1 MLLHVSI
8 SYFLV
13 LKECSDYGQS
23 TVPPVAV
30 SSLRVGR

>member
-13 LKECSDYGQS
+13 LKECLDYGQS
-23 TVPPVAV
+23 TVPSIAV
-30 SSLRVGR
+30 SSLCVSR

>member
-13 LKECSDYGQS
+13 LKESLDYGQS
-23 TVPPVAV
+23 IVLPVAGSSVRV
-30 SSLRVGR
+30 SC